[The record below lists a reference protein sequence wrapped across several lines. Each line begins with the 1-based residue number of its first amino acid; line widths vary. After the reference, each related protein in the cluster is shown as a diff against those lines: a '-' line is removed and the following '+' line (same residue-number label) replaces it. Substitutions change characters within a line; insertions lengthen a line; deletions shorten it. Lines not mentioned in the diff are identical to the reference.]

1 MHGYFMNIRLYNQAK
16 SVAEPFAFAEYR
28 KKKLHEKIY
37 LKRVK
42 SRVPMP
48 IASIVNKDLA
58 EKLQQNKSELNI
70 KNKKKQKSLENKET
84 PSILIDTRFQSLF
97 TNLDMQIDAN
107 HKYFKSIA
115 PLVSRLNKQ
124 TAVEDESISNENEE
138 EEREDNLID
147 DILTSEEEKETT
159 HRKTKLV
166 PLDAINDT
174 LIKKL
179 FVHYFLSTNI
189 LNISSDLHILHLHM
203 AANNMLTDR
212 QVRKFDEDTTVAL
225 EHDSSYL
232 QKMMSD
238 EENKGPVL
246 HGYLK
251 EHLTSNWNIY
261 DDDQELI
268 DLFWKWKQ
276 ILEDET
282 IDVTIDNSIQSTE
295 NMNPYHRLVWDVW
308 MPFLRKSIREW
319 NPREPDDLIDFIER
333 WIPYLP

>member
-159 HRKTKLV
+159 HRKTKL
-166 PLDAINDT
+166 
-174 LIKKL
+174 
-179 FVHYFLSTNI
+179 
-189 LNISSDLHILHLHM
+189 ILHLHM

-238 EENKGPVL
+238 EENKYKKYRLWDLEGPVL

>member
-179 FVHYFLSTNI
+179 FVHYFLNITFTYGCQQHVNGST
-189 LNISSDLHILHLHM
+189 S
-203 AANNMLTDR
+203 
-212 QVRKFDEDTTVAL
+212 L
-225 EHDSSYL
+225 EQL
-232 QKMMSD
+232 IK
-238 EENKGPVL
+238 
-246 HGYLK
+246 
-251 EHLTSNWNIY
+251 
-261 DDDQELI
+261 LI
-268 DLFWKWKQ
+268 D
-276 ILEDET
+276 E
-282 IDVTIDNSIQSTE
+282 IDNFKAMFRNKVARHEVISMDELDQFE
-295 NMNPYHRLVWDVW
+295 RNAVARPRLVEDKEK
-308 MPFLRKSIREW
+308 LRLERNRRNI
-319 NPREPDDLIDFIER
+319 EP
-333 WIPYLP
+333 

>member
-1 MHGYFMNIRLYNQAK
+1 
-16 SVAEPFAFAEYR
+16 
-28 KKKLHEKIY
+28 
-37 LKRVK
+37 
-42 SRVPMP
+42 
-48 IASIVNKDLA
+48 
-58 EKLQQNKSELNI
+58 
-70 KNKKKQKSLENKET
+70 
-84 PSILIDTRFQSLF
+84 
-97 TNLDMQIDAN
+97 
-107 HKYFKSIA
+107 
-115 PLVSRLNKQ
+115 
-124 TAVEDESISNENEE
+124 
-138 EEREDNLID
+138 
-147 DILTSEEEKETT
+147 
-159 HRKTKLV
+159 
-166 PLDAINDT
+166 
-174 LIKKL
+174 
-179 FVHYFLSTNI
+179 
-189 LNISSDLHILHLHM
+189 
-203 AANNMLTDR
+203 
-212 QVRKFDEDTTVAL
+212 RKFDEDTTVAL